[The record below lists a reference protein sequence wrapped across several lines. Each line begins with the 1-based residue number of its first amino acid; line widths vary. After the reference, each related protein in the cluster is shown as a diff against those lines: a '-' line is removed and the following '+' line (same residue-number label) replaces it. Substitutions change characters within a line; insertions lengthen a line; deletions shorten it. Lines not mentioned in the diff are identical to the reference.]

1 MDQIQLKRGLMDQN
15 IILKIL
21 KKELLERDKNLRNI
35 KEKLRK
41 IKVIERIYK
50 ISLREVLGREGRK
63 IREEE
68 IL

>member
-1 MDQIQLKRGLMDQN
+1 M
-15 IILKIL
+15 
-21 KKELLERDKNLRNI
+21 RNI

-68 IL
+68 ILWNIFRIVKDKSY